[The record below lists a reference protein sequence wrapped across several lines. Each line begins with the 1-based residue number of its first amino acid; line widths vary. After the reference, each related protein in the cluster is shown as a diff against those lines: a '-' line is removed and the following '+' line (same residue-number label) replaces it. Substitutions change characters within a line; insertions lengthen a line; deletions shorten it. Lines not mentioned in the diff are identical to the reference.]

1 MRVVVASTNPV
12 KVDAVKEV
20 FSEVFG
26 DVHITGKPIES
37 NVPPQPFNEEV
48 ILGALNRARN
58 AMAAGV
64 DFSVGIEGGIIKLGG
79 KYYNLGFVV
88 IMDKSGKIGT
98 GTSGWFECPEKVLA
112 EIRKGKELGTVMDEM
127 IGEKDVKKKQGA
139 IGVFTKGRVTRKEL
153 YKHGIYMALCPFI
166 SREVFE

>member
-1 MRVVVASTNPV
+1 MKVVVASTNPV

-26 DVHITGKPIES
+26 NVYVSGRSIES

-48 ILGALNRARN
+48 ILGAINRARN
-58 AMAAGV
+58 AMNSGV

-88 IMDKSGKIGT
+88 IMDKNGRIGT
-98 GTSGWFECPEKVLA
+98 GTSGWFECPEKILV
-112 EIRKGKELGTVMDEM
+112 EIKKGKELGTVMDEM
-127 IGEKDVKKKQGA
+127 IGERDVKRKQGA
-139 IGVFTKGRVTRKEL
+139 IGVFTKGMITRKEL

-166 SREVFE
+166 NKEVFE